1 MYFSKNIEIALFM
14 RRRNFIA
21 TAGLSMLGA
30 NRLFGK
36 TDASFEVIKKQR
48 SQTIKTKVL
57 VVGGGPAGIGAA
69 IGAAKAGAET
79 LLIEN
84 YGFFG
89 GVASWSIGMC
99 MNQMRPN
106 SEPRGYIH
114 EMLLKKLQNYG
125 EQAVRLSTH
134 QFFVNV
140 EYLKVAIMDAL
151 DEAGCKYLVHV
162 KAVDVITNGNRLTGV
177 IVSTKSGLVEIT
189 ADVVV
194 DCTGD
199 ADISYFA
206 GAPTMK
212 ETGNLAPQTLLLNV
226 SNINNY
232 APKDMSDVVSKAK
245 SKYPL
250 IPDSWG
256 LTKISNCHHFYINH
270 SGTKEFGNLDITD
283 HEQFS
288 RAECQSRRQ
297 VVQMTEAM
305 REFGGGELAK
315 CELVGASTQIGIRE
329 SRRIKGSYIITE
341 EDSINGKR
349 FDDVIAWRSGWLD
362 IGFVRVSQMKIHQVP
377 YRSIVPEQ
385 VDGLLAAG
393 RCISASHEGA
403 AAGKSIGNCIATGHA
418 AGIAAALS
426 SKEGKP
432 PREIDVKKIQ
442 AILKN
447 DDVDLTK
454 GGEIQDSK
462 MAN

>member
-1 MYFSKNIEIALFM
+1 M
-14 RRRNFIA
+14 
-21 TAGLSMLGA
+21 GLSK
-30 NRLFGK
+30 LFRNES
-36 TDASFEVIKKQR
+36 ALPEIISKKR
-48 SQTIKTKVL
+48 AQTIKTKVL

-89 GVASWSIGMC
+89 GIASFGVGMC

-114 EMLLKKLQNYG
+114 EVLLMELQKYG

-140 EYLKVAIMDAL
+140 DYLKVAIMDAL
-151 DEAGCKYLVHV
+151 DAAGCKYLVHV
-162 KAVDVITNGNRLTGV
+162 KAVDALKQGNRITGV
-177 IVSTKSGLVEIT
+177 IVSTKSGLVEIN

-199 ADISYFA
+199 ADIAYFG
-206 GAPTMK
+206 GAPTLK
-212 ETGNLAPQTLLLNV
+212 ESGNLAPQTLLLNV

-232 APKDMSDVVSKAK
+232 TSKDMAGVAKQAKA
-245 SKYPL
+245 KYPL
-250 IPDSWG
+250 VPDSWG
-256 LTKISNCHHFYINH
+256 LSKISNCHHFYINH
-270 SGTKEFGNLDITD
+270 SGTKVMGNFDITD
-283 HEQFS
+283 PEQYS
-288 RAECQSRRQ
+288 SAECQSRRQ
-297 VVQMTEAM
+297 AVQVTEAM
-305 REFGGGELAK
+305 REFGGESLK
-315 CELVGASTQIGIRE
+315 NCELVGTSNQIGVRE

-341 EDSINGKR
+341 DDSMNGSR

-362 IGFVRVSQMKIHQVP
+362 IGFTRVTQMKIHQVP

-393 RCISASHEGA
+393 RCISTSHEGA
-403 AAGKSIGNCIATGHA
+403 AAGKSMGNCIATGHA

-426 SKEGKP
+426 SGERKA
-432 PREIDVKKIQ
+432 PREIPVTKIQ
-442 AILKN
+442 ELLRK
-447 DDVDLTK
+447 DGVDLSK
-454 GGEIQDSK
+454 GGEVQDTK